1 MSEAGKLR
9 KSHFRTWGS
18 RQGEMGE
25 EEGMSE
31 KEQASKMCSFETLLF
46 LISFSGFGEANC
58 MFIRIHYLSVSDITP
73 FLLFS
78 HSSLSNIHININI
91 KKYFSV
97 VFPRFLFLS
106 LSPVQDTPIF
116 TCAFVEPAH
125 LTIIPLLGSLFECV
139 LRMLQTES
147 AFFLLPFVCSTQ
159 AISSSNS
166 SRNLVKWSV

>member
-78 HSSLSNIHININI
+78 HSSLSNIHINI

-106 LSPVQDTPIF
+106 RSGHTNFYLCLRWASTFDYYSTTWF
-116 TCAFVEPAH
+116 TVRMCSSHATNGVGILFVT
-125 LTIIPLLGSLFECV
+125 LCMFNT
-139 LRMLQTES
+139 
-147 AFFLLPFVCSTQ
+147 
-159 AISSSNS
+159 SNI
-166 SRNLVKWSV
+166 KQQQ

>member
-9 KSHFRTWGS
+9 KSHFCTWGS

-78 HSSLSNIHININI
+78 HSSLSNIHINI

-166 SRNLVKWSV
+166 SSNLVKWSV